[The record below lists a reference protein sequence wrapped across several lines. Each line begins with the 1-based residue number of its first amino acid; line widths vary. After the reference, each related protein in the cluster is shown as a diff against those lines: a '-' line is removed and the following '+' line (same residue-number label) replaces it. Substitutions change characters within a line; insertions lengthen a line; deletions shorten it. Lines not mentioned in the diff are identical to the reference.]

1 MILKASQRG
10 GAKQLGLHLM
20 NGHDNEHVEVHEIR
34 GFLSEDVVG
43 ALRESY
49 AVSRGT
55 KCEQHLFSCSF
66 SPPPQENV
74 PVEHFEDAIN
84 RVEVA
89 NGLYGQPRVV
99 VFHEKEGR
107 RHAHAVWSR
116 IDAQTMTAK
125 PLPYFKY
132 KLRDVSKTLYRE
144 HDWKMPEGLIDAKQV
159 DPKNYTLEEYH
170 QAKRM
175 KRDAAELKGM
185 FQDCWAASD
194 SKAGFEAAIEERGFW
209 IAKGDRRGYVGVSH
223 KGDTLNLA
231 RYLGKKTK
239 DLKDRLGEP
248 DDLRSL
254 DDTKAHIAKAMTPT
268 VERLLNEAGQRHA
281 AKQAPLNAKRQSFT
295 DDHTAARER
304 LKAQQAQRE
313 QTAAQ
318 ERSQRLNSGWRG
330 LWQRLTGKRKQ
341 IEQQNLLE
349 AQQAKEQDRK
359 QRDAQIAAQL
369 QERQRLQAQIQEA
382 RAQEVKTMT
391 DLHRDLARLRRGE
404 IEPRKVPEQKQSH
417 PTRKQEVQTKP
428 ALNKDWQA
436 VASPQ
441 SESAKEPDR
450 PTPQARSKLD
460 ELKTRTQER
469 NFPYHGFDFGRN

>member
-20 NGHDNEHVEVHEIR
+20 NGHDNEHVELHEVR
-34 GFLSEDVVG
+34 GFISEDVLG
-43 ALRESY
+43 ALKESY

-66 SPPPQENV
+66 NPPERENV
-74 PVEHFEDAIN
+74 SVEMFEDAIN

-89 NGLYGQPRVV
+89 NGLDGQPRVV

-116 IDAQTMTAK
+116 IDAETMTAK

-132 KLRDVSKTLYRE
+132 KLRDVSKELYRE

-159 DPKNYTLEEYH
+159 DPKNYALEEYH

-209 IAKGDRRGYVGVSH
+209 IAKGDRRGYLGVSH
-223 KGDTLNLA
+223 KGDVLNLT

-248 DDLRSL
+248 DDLRTL
-254 DDTKAHIAKAMTPT
+254 EDTKAHIAQAMTPT
-268 VERLLNEAGQRHA
+268 VERLLNETGQQHQK
-281 AKQAPLNAKRQSFT
+281 KQAKLDTKRQNLT
-295 DDHTAARER
+295 DNYKAARNQ
-304 LKAQQAQRE
+304 LKAQQEQRE
-313 QTAAQ
+313 QAAAQ
-318 ERSQRLNSGWRG
+318 ERSQRLNTGWRG

-349 AQQAKEQDRK
+349 AQQAKTRDRK
-359 QRDAQIAAQL
+359 QRDQQIAAQL
-369 QERQRLQAQIQEA
+369 QERQRLQTQIQQA
-382 RAQEVKTMT
+382 RTQEVKAIT

-404 IEPRKVPEQKQSH
+404 IGPRKVPEQKQSH
-417 PTRKQEVQTKP
+417 PTRKQELRTKP

-436 VASPQ
+436 VALPQ

-450 PTPQARSKLD
+450 SPPPERRKLD
-460 ELKTRTQER
+460 ALKARTRER
-469 NFPYHGFDFGRN
+469 QTPERGFDLER